1 MDNLAGQARFEGAQ
15 LVLGTHEQA
24 ESYDARFLISTL
36 LVYIAKGDGN
46 ISSLESDKMIELLSS
61 KFDTRS
67 SEALERITSAI
78 MALANDVDIAKTL
91 RNISRGLS
99 TVEKQEIFTM
109 MLEVAVVDDILD
121 PGEVETI
128 KFAGQ
133 ILGLSQN
140 TIHSELRSISPSR

>member
-1 MDNLAGQARFEGAQ
+1 
-15 LVLGTHEQA
+15 
-24 ESYDARFLISTL
+24 
-36 LVYIAKGDGN
+36 
-46 ISSLESDKMIELLSS
+46 MIELLASR
-61 KFDTRS
+61 FDTRS

-121 PGEVETI
+121 PGEVEAI

-140 TIHSELRSISPSR
+140 TIHSELRSISSGR